1 MSQVVLFVCPHGA
14 GKSRIAAAD
23 FNLMPPV
30 GWIATSAGQE
40 PQATVGVNAVRLLA
54 GSEAEVFLDLDRP
67 RSVESVRN
75 TARTIAIDGAIAT
88 ADERWQL
95 RHQEFDEG
103 MRDEIQNRVEV
114 LVREIAGQ

>member
-1 MSQVVLFVCPHGA
+1 M
-14 GKSRIAAAD
+14 
-23 FNLMPPV
+23 
-30 GWIATSAGQE
+30 E
-40 PQATVGVNAVRLLA
+40 
-54 GSEAEVFLDLDRP
+54 RP

-75 TARTIAIDGAIAT
+75 AVRTIAIDCAIAT

-114 LVREIAGQ
+114 LVREIAGR